1 MNPDFWLPAAPRPG
15 ASRRLVILPHAG
27 SGTAAWFRWAAGLP
41 ADVEVRVARL
51 PGRENRLAEP
61 APASAAEAV
70 DALARALRSLP
81 GMPLV
86 VLGHSLGAALA
97 HGLCAAVP
105 GAARALV
112 LSGET
117 APGTPRG
124 HDELLGLGD
133 RELARTADRLW
144 GGVPPEILDH
154 PDALAL
160 FLPALRGDLALAASV
175 RAPTG
180 PPLDIPFDVFVGAD
194 DPLDEDGW
202 RGWAA
207 HTRGATTFHRH
218 PGGHMAVLDVPA
230 VADRI
235 TRTCLGRL
243 S

>member
-1 MNPDFWLPAAPRPG
+1 MIPDLWLPAAARPG

-27 SGTAAWFRWAAGLP
+27 SGTAVWFRWAAGLP

-61 APASAAEAV
+61 PLTSAAEAV

-81 GMPLV
+81 ALPLV
-86 VLGHSLGAALA
+86 VLGHSLGAVLA

-112 LSGET
+112 LSGEV
-117 APGTPRG
+117 APGASRD
-124 HDELLGLGD
+124 HDDLLGLGD
-133 RELARTADRLW
+133 RELARTADQLW
-144 GGVPPEILDH
+144 GGVPPEVLDH
-154 PDALAL
+154 PEALAL

-175 RAPTG
+175 PAPAG
-180 PPLDIPFDVFVGAD
+180 PPLDVPFDVFVGAD

-218 PGGHMAVLDVPA
+218 PGGHMAVLDDPA